1 MKSYDEII
9 NNIVESL
16 QEKQDLDKN
25 RTPTLNNIHDVLLEK
40 LPKIKNFDNIRVII
54 SKNLKLKI
62 EFKWNNETLIKSI
75 LQDIQTSNK

>member
-9 NNIVESL
+9 NDIVESL

-75 LQDIQTSNK
+75 LHDIKTFNK